1 MFSRLSYALI
11 LIVALCYGDVAHADT
26 AIMPSST
33 VFVKVRGNAAE
44 FVLKQFK
51 MAAEKN
57 GSLCDLNDP
66 GKPPSLLCRPKDL
79 YNTIV
84 IAETDETGR
93 LVTVNLYLWD
103 DSLDVDEDL
112 QAKMIIVLHEWA
124 NELKGNRNVK
134 AIRQCKVPQ
143 FRLTL
148 TKNVCESRSLWQ

>member
-1 MFSRLSYALI
+1 MFTRLGFALI
-11 LIVALCYGDVAHADT
+11 LIVALCYGDVARADT

-33 VFVKVRGNAAE
+33 VFAKVRGNAAE
-44 FVLKQFK
+44 FALRRFK
-51 MAAEKN
+51 ITAEKN

-66 GKPPSLLCRPKDL
+66 GKPPSLLCRPKDS

-93 LVTVNLYLWD
+93 LVTFNLYLWD
-103 DSLDVDEDL
+103 DSLRLDEEL
-112 QAKMIIVLHEWA
+112 QAKMTIVLHEWA